1 MARAPASRAGSAS
14 AAGRAKARKV
24 LAVDIGGSHVKILA
38 TGRRAPRRVDS
49 GPELTAQRMAE
60 AVKAL
65 AEGWDYDVVSL
76 GYPGPVL
83 HNKPLLEPINLGG
96 GWCGFDY
103 EGAFGRP
110 VKIVNDALMQAVG
123 SYEGGR
129 MLFLGLGTGLGSAMI
144 VDKVAQPME
153 LAHLPYR
160 KGRTFEDF
168 VGAAGLARL
177 GKKRWRKEVFKV
189 VERLQAALEPDYI
202 VLGGGGIK
210 KLDELPPGCRRGDNA
225 NAFKGGFRLWQ
236 EGAILV

>member
-1 MARAPASRAGSAS
+1 MARAPDSGTT
-14 AAGRAKARKV
+14 GRGKARKV
-24 LAVDIGGSHVKILA
+24 LSVDIGGSHVKILA
-38 TGRRAPRRVDS
+38 SGRRAKRRADS
-49 GPELTAQRMAE
+49 GPDMTAQQMVE
-60 AVKAL
+60 AVKSL

-83 HNKPLLEPINLGG
+83 HNKPLLEPVNLGS

-129 MLFLGLGTGLGSAMI
+129 MLFLGLGTGLGTAMI

-153 LAHLPYR
+153 LAHLPYK

-168 VGAAGLARL
+168 VGAAGLERL
-177 GKKRWRKEVFKV
+177 GKKQWRKEVFKV

-202 VLGGGGIK
+202 VIGGGGIK
-210 KLDELPPGCRRGDNA
+210 KLNELPPGCRRGDND
-225 NAFKGGFRLWQ
+225 NAFKGGFVIWQ
-236 EGAILV
+236 DDGVQI